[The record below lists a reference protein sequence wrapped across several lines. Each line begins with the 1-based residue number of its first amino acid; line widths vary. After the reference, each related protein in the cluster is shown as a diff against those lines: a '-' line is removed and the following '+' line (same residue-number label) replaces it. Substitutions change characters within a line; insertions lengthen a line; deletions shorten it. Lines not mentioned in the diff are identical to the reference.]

1 MSRFDKN
8 HTARPFSPF
17 SWSGSFRNLAAF
29 AAVAFFCSVVGAKLM
44 SKLVDS
50 DEFSRLAYERS
61 MRNVARNLEQPPAQ
75 VYSVVRSVGVDGVT
89 TATIPLP
96 APAPVSP
103 CGDAQQP
110 KR

>member
-8 HTARPFSPF
+8 YTARSFF
-17 SWSGSFRNLAAF
+17 WSGSFRNFAAF
-29 AAVAFFCSVVGAKLM
+29 AAVAFFCSVAGAKVM

-61 MRNVARNLEQPPAQ
+61 MRNVARNLEQPQPQ
-75 VYSVVRSVGVDGVT
+75 VYSIVRSVGVDGVT
-89 TATIPLP
+89 TATIPLLGP
-96 APAPVSP
+96 APAAP
-103 CGDAQQP
+103 CGDAQP

>member
-1 MSRFDKN
+1 
-8 HTARPFSPF
+8 
-17 SWSGSFRNLAAF
+17 
-29 AAVAFFCSVVGAKLM
+29 M
-44 SKLVDS
+44 SKLVES

-96 APAPVSP
+96 GPAPVSP
-103 CGDAQQP
+103 CGDAQP